1 MSFRENYKF
10 SHSEEDVKGKLIYV
24 SSSNP
29 ICLQSLMFM
38 YTFCVF
44 FLIFP
49 VLSFFPLFLSFFA
62 TNDIYVEPKELN
74 SS

>member
-1 MSFRENYKF
+1 
-10 SHSEEDVKGKLIYV
+10 
-24 SSSNP
+24 
-29 ICLQSLMFM
+29 MFM

-49 VLSFFPLFLSFFA
+49 LLSFFPLFLSFFA
-62 TNDIYVEPKELN
+62 TNDIYVESEELN